1 MDIRSFCFGLAVCC
15 SAVSAKGNDI
25 DTLLGRMTLEEKVGQ
40 LVQLGSAGYASD
52 DQSKVA
58 ISDELRTAIR
68 EGRVGSL
75 IGACGVKKFNELQ
88 RIAKEES
95 RLGIPLMVGHD
106 VIHGC
111 RTVLPIPIGLSCSW
125 DEGLWRRGAE
135 MMAVEALSRG
145 CNWTF
150 NPMVDISRDARWGR
164 IAESPGQDPLLAA
177 RYAAA
182 MVKGYQGEDPSDGR
196 HIAACLKHYLA
207 YGACEG
213 GRDYNTVELSNDTLR
228 NVYLPPFAAGVAA
241 GAMTVMPAFHAING
255 EPCSA
260 NRYLLT
266 DILRGELGFT
276 GFTISDYNAVGELAS
291 GHAVAESPTAA
302 AVLSMNAGMDMD
314 MMSGSYRD
322 GLIQAVRDG
331 RVPMK
336 TLDMA
341 VRRIL
346 SVKARLGLFERP
358 YVDADIMGKIDIKAH
373 HALARE
379 AAAKS
384 IVLVKNE
391 RQVLPLKA
399 GQKIVLLGALSG
411 DRDEMLGCWQ
421 TWKDGFENATV
432 REGLVADGAVVEYVG
447 AYTPTGAVDRAA
459 IRAVVEKA
467 DVVVASFGESCW
479 DYGSMN
485 GENCSRADIG
495 LPGHQLEA
503 VEEIKASGKPFVA
516 LLFCGR
522 PLAVPE
528 LMSAADA
535 VVVAWNP
542 GSSGGWGVA
551 DVLTGRS
558 EPYGRLTV
566 DFPHKTGECP
576 LYYNRLP
583 TGRPWKADK
592 YWVTKY
598 IDAPSPGR
606 SLLCFGQGLTYTTFT
621 YADENVIVDG
631 SNVVFSATVANAGAR
646 TGSEVVQVYV
656 RDLVASVSRPRRELK
671 GFVRVTLKPGESR
684 TVRVAVPRCEF
695 GFWHQGKY
703 AVEQGEF
710 AAWIAPGSDSG
721 RELRFRLPAARRS
734 ARCLFMTDDWI
745 RALRPPI
752 SLISS
757 LTSKL

>member
-1 MDIRSFCFGLAVCC
+1 M
-15 SAVSAKGNDI
+15 SAVVPSAALSAFLATSLALSLGAALPRETRIAD
-25 DTLLGRMTLEEKVGQ
+25 LLARMTPEEKVGQ

-58 ISDELRTAIR
+58 ISDELRKSIR

-111 RTVLPIPIGLSCSW
+111 RTVLPIPLGLSCAW
-125 DEGLWRRGAE
+125 DEDLWRRGAE
-135 MMAVEALSRG
+135 MMAVEELSRG

-164 IAESPGQDPLLAA
+164 IAESPGQDPHLGAL
-177 RYAAA
+177 YAAA
-182 MVKGYQGEDPSDGR
+182 MVRGYQGEEPSDGR

-213 GRDYNTVELSNDTLR
+213 GRDYNTVELSDDTLR
-228 NVYLPPFAAGVAA
+228 NVYLPPFAAGVRA
-241 GAMTVMPAFHAING
+241 GALTVMPAFHAING

-266 DILRGELGFT
+266 DVLRGELGFA

-291 GHAVAESPTAA
+291 GHAVAASPAAA
-302 AVLSMNAGMDMD
+302 AVRALDAGMDMD
-314 MMSGSYRD
+314 MMSGCFRD
-322 GLIQAVRDG
+322 GLLQAVRDG
-331 RVPMK
+331 RVSGQA
-336 TLDMA
+336 LDAA
-341 VRRIL
+341 VRRVL
-346 SVKARLGLFERP
+346 AVKGRMGLFECP
-358 YVDADIMGKIDIKAH
+358 SIDADILDKLDLKAH
-373 HALARE
+373 RALARD

-384 IVLVKNE
+384 VVLVKNE
-391 RQVLPLKA
+391 RQILPLKA
-399 GQKIVLLGALSG
+399 GRRVVLLGSLSD
-411 DRDEMLGCWQ
+411 DREEMLGCWQ
-421 TWKDGFENATV
+421 LWKEGFENATV
-432 REGLVADGAVVEYVG
+432 REGLVADGATVEYAR

-459 IRAVVEKA
+459 IRAAVEKA

-495 LPGHQLEA
+495 LPGRQLEA

-528 LMSAADA
+528 LMAAADA

-551 DVLTGRS
+551 DVLTGRC

-566 DFPHKTGECP
+566 DFPHRTGECP

-583 TGRPWKADK
+583 TGRPWKPNGE
-592 YWVTKY
+592 WVTKY

-606 SLLCFGQGLTYTTFT
+606 SLLCFGQGLTYTTFA
-621 YADENVIVDG
+621 YADENVAADG
-631 SNVVFSATVANAGAR
+631 SNVVFTATVANTGTR

-656 RDLVASVSRPRRELK
+656 RDLVARVSRPRRELK
-671 GFVRVTLKPGESR
+671 GFARVTLKPGESR
-684 TVRVAVPRCEF
+684 AVRIAVPRREL
-695 GFWHQGKY
+695 GFWHRGRY
-703 AVEQGEF
+703 VVESGEF
-710 AAWIAPGSDSG
+710 AAWIAPDSDSG
-721 RELRFRLPAARRS
+721 KELRF
-734 ARCLFMTDDWI
+734 
-745 RALRPPI
+745 ALRQDELQLNAKGKA
-752 SLISS
+752 SDE
-757 LTSKL
+757 